1 MARSITSDEV
11 HNAADVLLAAGTR
24 PTVERIRLALG
35 RGSPNTIGPM
45 LEGWWTQVSQR
56 LQHQL
61 TLPDVP
67 EAVAAVMARVWETA
81 LETSRT
87 QAESALAPMRA
98 QLSEELANVEARLAD
113 ARENVNQAR
122 AQQQQAMSAS
132 QTAQTALA
140 ISERRA
146 DELATQVSHLQR
158 QGDEL
163 NQRHGAQ
170 ETQLQAA
177 LTRLERERTVAK
189 VERDTLQ
196 AHLRQIEDRAYT
208 EIDRLR
214 QELKAAKAHLTT
226 QAREHTAAL
235 RAAEQ
240 AQRTAEKAQH
250 VAERAG
256 AAAQARV
263 DALTAATPPKA
274 RPAKKTGTP
283 RRRGT
288 AAR

>member
-98 QLSEELANVEARLAD
+98 LDRPAFRRHPVAIIHGNDRGVYG
-113 ARENVNQAR
+113 
-122 AQQQQAMSAS
+122 QQQA
-132 QTAQTALA
+132 
-140 ISERRA
+140 
-146 DELATQVSHLQR
+146 V
-158 QGDEL
+158 
-163 NQRHGAQ
+163 HG
-170 ETQLQAA
+170 
-177 LTRLERERTVAK
+177 
-189 VERDTLQ
+189 
-196 AHLRQIEDRAYT
+196 
-208 EIDRLR
+208 
-214 QELKAAKAHLTT
+214 
-226 QAREHTAAL
+226 
-235 RAAEQ
+235 
-240 AQRTAEKAQH
+240 
-250 VAERAG
+250 
-256 AAAQARV
+256 
-263 DALTAATPPKA
+263 
-274 RPAKKTGTP
+274 
-283 RRRGT
+283 
-288 AAR
+288 